1 MKRKLALVA
10 LLASSVMGL
19 AHANDVEAGIA
30 QYREMLQDGN
40 PAELFEMAGEE
51 LWTTPTRSQKR
62 HDGKMRPR

>member
-40 PAELFEMAGEE
+40 PA
-51 LWTTPTRSQKR
+51 
-62 HDGKMRPR
+62 